1 MTDILIRR
9 ALLSVTDKTGLV
21 DLAKELHRLG
31 VELISTGGTK
41 KTLSDAGLPVK
52 DVSDITHFPEMLDGR
67 VKTLHPA
74 VHAGILA
81 KRDKPEHLKTLEE
94 HHLPVFDLIVCNLY
108 AFEETVAKPGCTM
121 AQAIDNI
128 DIGGPTMIRA
138 AAKNHNG
145 VAVLTSHQQY
155 DRFIGELRDNAG
167 KVSLPTRQRLAAEA
181 FSIIADYD
189 LAIAHYFAEQSTK
202 ETFPQS
208 LRLSWKRKATLRY
221 GENPHQ
227 QAAFYIESKPNRACV
242 STAESLGGKE
252 LSFNNLFDLDSAL
265 TLARNFADPA
275 AVVIKHN
282 NPCGAA
288 VASSLAEA
296 YRRANEGDPI
306 SAFGGI
312 IGLNREVD
320 AATAQLMTEP
330 GRFTEAIIAPG
341 FTAEALNILRTRP
354 KWKDSVRLLATGPLE
369 GKAHGFDLRK
379 IEGGLLVQGLDDA
392 QFDWNQVKTVTK
404 RALSSTELADL
415 KVAWAVVKQVKSN
428 AIVLAKDQMVIGVGA
443 GQMSRIDSVQISIR
457 KAGERVKGSVL
468 ASDAFFPFA
477 DNVEAA
483 AAAGVTAIAQPG
495 GSVKD
500 ADSIAACDKH
510 GLAMVFTGMRH
521 FKH

>member
-1 MTDILIRR
+1 MTDLLLRR

-21 DLAKELHRLG
+21 DLAQELHRLG
-31 VELISTGGTK
+31 VELISTGGTRQA
-41 KTLSDAGLPVK
+41 LADAGLPVQ
-52 DVSDITHFPEMLDGR
+52 DVSVITQYPEMLDGR

-81 KRDKPEHLKTLEE
+81 KRDKADHLQTLEQ
-94 HHLPVFDLIVCNLY
+94 HRLPVFDLIVCNLY
-108 AFEETVAKPGCTM
+108 AFEETVAKPGCTV

-138 AAKNHNG
+138 AAKNHAG
-145 VAVLTSHQQY
+145 VAVLTTAEQY
-155 DRFIGELRDNAG
+155 APFIQEIKQSSG
-167 KVSLPTRQRLAAEA
+167 KVSLATRQRLAVEA
-181 FSIIADYD
+181 FSTIADYD
-189 LAIAHYFAEQSTK
+189 VAIARYFAEQQSK
-202 ETFPQS
+202 ETFPPT
-208 LRLSWKRKATLRY
+208 LRMSWKRKATLRY

-227 QAAFYIESKPNRACV
+227 QAAFYVEPQPGRASV
-242 STAESLGGKE
+242 ATAEVLGGKE

-265 TLARNFADPA
+265 TLVRSFTEPA

-288 VASSLAEA
+288 VAGTLAEA

-312 IGLNREVD
+312 IGMNREVD

-330 GRFTEAIIAPG
+330 GRFFEAIIAPG
-341 FTAEALNILRTRP
+341 FAADALNILRTRP

-369 GKAHGFDLRK
+369 GTAYGFDLRK
-379 IEGGLLVQGLDDA
+379 IEGGLLVQGLDNKPLDLT
-392 QFDWNQVKTVTK
+392 QIKVVTRK
-404 RALSSTELADL
+404 SPTSSEMADL
-415 KVAWAVVKQVKSN
+415 AVAWTVVKAVKSN
-428 AIVLAKDQMVIGVGA
+428 AIVLAKDNMVIGVGA
-443 GQMSRIDSVQISIR
+443 GQMSRIDSVNIAIA
-457 KAGERVKGSVL
+457 KAGDRSKGSVL
-468 ASDAFFPFA
+468 ASDAFFPFS

-495 GSVKD
+495 GSVRD
-500 ADSIAACDKH
+500 AESIAACDKH
-510 GLAMVFTGMRH
+510 GITMVFTGMRH